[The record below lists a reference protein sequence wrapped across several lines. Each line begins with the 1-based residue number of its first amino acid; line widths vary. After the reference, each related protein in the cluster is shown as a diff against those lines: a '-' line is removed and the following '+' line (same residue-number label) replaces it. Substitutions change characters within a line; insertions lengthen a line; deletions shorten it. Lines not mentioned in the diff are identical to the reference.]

1 MDEHTIIIPN
11 KLICV
16 VLAIVLGILFG
27 CIKACCN
34 AHEDDDDDDDQ
45 DPETGLAGVRYVRRD
60 ASGRVVETLE
70 VVEK

>member
-1 MDEHTIIIPN
+1 MDEHTIIIPT

-16 VLAIVLGILFG
+16 VLAIVLGIPFG

-34 AHEDDDDDDDQ
+34 AHKDHDHDDQ

-60 ASGRVVETLE
+60 ASGQVVETLE